1 MAETVV
7 ILGAG
12 ATKACKGP
20 LTNEILPEVFLNKAD
35 FPNAASLTQLEQFL
49 QQNFHVAAGAPPQ
62 DYPGLPLLMSLI
74 DTAIERR
81 QAFHPGWDVD
91 AVTQLRHA
99 MELAIF
105 DLLEYRL
112 EKAPTN
118 NHYQMLSQIYPVP
131 QEPRIISMN
140 YDVIID
146 AAVMFYAES
155 RPPQATGAAARWRFP
170 DYGCDISTDL
180 YRNHPERF
188 GTLLKLHGSL
198 NWLYCP
204 TCHRLEI
211 GASEAR
217 PFVKALTSLV
227 GAGHKL
233 ESFYLGTGSK
243 CQTCGTELQA
253 LLIAPSHLKN
263 YRNPHLT
270 NLWYRAERLL
280 RSANRAVFVGY
291 SLPDDDVEVVYLLKR
306 GLAHLS
312 PADITV
318 VEFDATNPDITLGA
332 HPVGRRY
339 RSLFGDGIA
348 WSARGLDSWLRSS
361 QVAANKSAVA
371 KKAAEIRWAKH
382 RARVR
387 SARKARAARQN
398 AKLGDGPKGRRRRK
412 SKTKHEQISSNSKR
426 TARRRTR
433 DHI

>member
-1 MAETVV
+1 VSETVI

-20 LTNEILPEVFLNKAD
+20 LTNEILPEVFQNKAD
-35 FPNAASLTQLEQFL
+35 FPNPDSLTRLEQFL
-49 QQNFHVAAGAPPQ
+49 QQNFHVVTGAPPQ
-62 DYPGLPLLMSLI
+62 KYPGLPLLISLI

-81 QAFHPGWDVD
+81 QAFHPDWDVD

-118 NHYQMLSQIYPVP
+118 NHYQMLLQIYPTP
-131 QEPRIISMN
+131 HEPRIISMN

-146 AAVMFYAES
+146 AAVMHYSELRPS
-155 RPPQATGAAARWRFP
+155 RDARAAAGWRFP

-180 YRNHPERF
+180 YRNRPKRF

-217 PFVKALTSLV
+217 PLVKALKCLV

-233 ESFYLGTGSK
+233 ESFYLGAGSK
-243 CQTCGTELQA
+243 CKTCGTELRA
-253 LLIAPSHLKN
+253 LLVAPSHLKN

-270 NLWYRAERLL
+270 NVWYRAEQLL

-312 PADITV
+312 PPDITV
-318 VEFDATNPDITLGA
+318 VEFDKTNPDITLDA
-332 HPVGRRY
+332 HPVGCRY
-339 RSLFGDGIA
+339 RSLFGDGIT
-348 WSARGLDSWLRSS
+348 WSAHGLDSWL
-361 QVAANKSAVA
+361 QTACVAAKQPAVPN
-371 KKAAEIRWAKH
+371 KAAEVRRAKD
-382 RARVR
+382 RAHVR
-387 SARKARAARQN
+387 YARKARTTRQN
-398 AKLGDGPKGRRRRK
+398 AKLGSSPKGRRPRK
-412 SKTKHEQISSNSKR
+412 PKTKHHQISSSSKT
-426 TARRRTR
+426 TARRSIR
-433 DHI
+433 

>member
-49 QQNFHVAAGAPPQ
+49 QQNFHVATGAPPQ

-81 QAFHPGWDVD
+81 QAFHPAWDVD

-99 MELAIF
+99 TELVIF
-105 DLLEYRL
+105 DLLEY
-112 EKAPTN
+112 
-118 NHYQMLSQIYPVP
+118 
-131 QEPRIISMN
+131 
-140 YDVIID
+140 
-146 AAVMFYAES
+146 
-155 RPPQATGAAARWRFP
+155 
-170 DYGCDISTDL
+170 
-180 YRNHPERF
+180 
-188 GTLLKLHGSL
+188 
-198 NWLYCP
+198 
-204 TCHRLEI
+204 RLEI

-243 CQTCGTELQA
+243 CQTCGTELRA

-270 NLWYRAERLL
+270 NVWYRAERLL

-361 QVAANKSAVA
+361 QVAAKKSAVA

-398 AKLGDGPKGRRRRK
+398 AKLGGGPKGRRRRK
-412 SKTKHEQISSNSKR
+412 SNTKHEQISSNSKR
-426 TARRRTR
+426 TARRRIH